1 MSYQGGYAPVVT
13 ASRWKKVGTAAL
25 PEARPV
31 TIEQLISG
39 TEDGQ
44 RIEVSG
50 VIRAMSANGSKLAVE
65 LASGGY
71 RIRAYTP
78 IAFNTNIQAQ
88 VGATVRVK
96 GTAAASFNKALRH
109 FITVGIYVP
118 LPADFIIEKPVM
130 IDPFQEPVIPLDGIA
145 QYRKD
150 RSFNDRV
157 HVKGVFTYQKKA
169 KDCFFRMPRADCK
182 SKAAKTCLSPGEV
195 IEAVG
200 FPGVE
205 NYLPVLEDAVFK
217 NHPSRGPT

>member
-1 MSYQGGYAPVVT
+1 MFRIMLPANKSAALPFIAGFLFITAPAFAAEPSGGVLTNASDVLSLSAEQASHQINISIKGVVTAAETNWNGKFFVQDATAGVFVESSSNERQPLPGDVVKVSGVSYPGGYAPVVT
-13 ASRWKKVGTAAL
+13 ASRWKKVGTAPL
-25 PEARPV
+25 PEAKPV

-109 FITVGIYVP
+109 FITVG
-118 LPADFIIEKPVM
+118 
-130 IDPFQEPVIPLDGIA
+130 
-145 QYRKD
+145 
-150 RSFNDRV
+150 
-157 HVKGVFTYQKKA
+157 
-169 KDCFFRMPRADCK
+169 
-182 SKAAKTCLSPGEV
+182 
-195 IEAVG
+195 
-200 FPGVE
+200 
-205 NYLPVLEDAVFK
+205 
-217 NHPSRGPT
+217 